1 MSNQLCDF
9 CKARPATNS
18 VDVSGEARVIC
29 LDCIREIQ
37 SKRPALTPADIN
49 AHLDE
54 YVIGQ
59 VDAKKVLSVA
69 VFNHYKRIGNDAKR
83 SGIELGKSN
92 ILMIGPTGSGKTHL
106 TNTLAKILNVPFASA
121 DATAIISQGI
131 TEMEN
136 VLRKLVESANGDV
149 ARAQQGII
157 YIDEIDKL
165 ASRYTPQ
172 GERIQQALLKVIE
185 GSVVAGVDTTKIL
198 FIVGG
203 AFVNLEHMVRL
214 RLGGGFVGFEGVKTN
229 ELISNVIP
237 ADLAKYGIIP
247 EFVGRLPVIVGLNE
261 LSREALINIL
271 TKPKNAL
278 ANQYR
283 EMFAIDGVELKFS
296 QGALEKIADV
306 ALSLKTGARALR
318 TIMEERMREIMFRV
332 PSETNLQT
340 VIITPEVIDGTGQ
353 ARFEYTYATESQPA
367 TLPPH
372 KMPKT
377 LPIGEGANG

>member
-9 CKARPATNS
+9 CNTRPATNS

-29 LDCIREIQ
+29 PDCIRDIQ

-136 VLRKLVESANGDV
+136 VLKKLVDSANGDV
-149 ARAQQGII
+149 TRAQQGII

-332 PSETNLQT
+332 PSEANLQT

-367 TLPPH
+367 NLPPH